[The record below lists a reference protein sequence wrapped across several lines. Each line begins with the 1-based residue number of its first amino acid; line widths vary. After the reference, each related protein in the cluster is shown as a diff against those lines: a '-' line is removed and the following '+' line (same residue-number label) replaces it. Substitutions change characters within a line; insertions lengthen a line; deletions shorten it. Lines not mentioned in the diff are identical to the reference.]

1 MDIRV
6 ISDWGRSNWRL
17 ARLII
22 VLLNISLLL
31 LGGAIGFI
39 AFLFDVPFLAG
50 TVPYLVGLAMIA
62 IFITPSKL
70 QKIHFIPYT
79 FMNRKRVDFIVCMLG
94 FCLAMGMFNKFL
106 NNEYRINSSN
116 NYAQQVVYQAK
127 TPKDKLRAKFNNN
140 PTVKSYRAF
149 KKSIHR
155 EARLLKKELRN
166 YKSSDETYIAVL
178 LTVLIGI
185 LALVAI
191 FALAALSC
199 GIACNGSEALALIV
213 AVLGLAGIAYLSII
227 SIRAAFR
234 RYGKRKAKK
243 ESVGPNGW
251 EAY

>member
-1 MDIRV
+1 MDIRA

-17 ARLII
+17 TRLIL

-31 LGGAIGFI
+31 LGGAVGFI
-39 AFLFDVPFLAG
+39 AYLFDVPFLAG
-50 TVPYLVGLAMIA
+50 TVPYLVGLAMLA

-140 PTVKSYRAF
+140 PSVKSYRAF

-178 LTVLIGI
+178 LTVLILL
-185 LALVAI
+185 LAAAAGL
-191 FALAALSC
+191 ALAALSC
-199 GIACNGSEALALIV
+199 SIACNGSEALALIV
-213 AVLGLAGIAYLSII
+213 AVLGLGGIVYLSII
-227 SIRAAFR
+227 SIRASFR

-243 ESVGPNGW
+243 ESIGPNGW

>member
-1 MDIRV
+1 MDIRATA
-6 ISDWGRSNWRL
+6 DWGRSNWRL
-17 ARLII
+17 TRLIL

-31 LGGAIGFI
+31 LGGAVGFI
-39 AFLFDVPFLAG
+39 AYLFDVPFLAG
-50 TVPYLVGLAMIA
+50 TVPYLVGLAMLA

-127 TPKDKLRAKFNNN
+127 TPKEKLRAKFNNN
-140 PTVKSYRAF
+140 STVKSYRAF

-166 YKSSDETYIAVL
+166 YTSSEETWIAVV
-178 LTVLIGI
+178 LTVLILL
-185 LALVAI
+185 LAAAAGL
-191 FALAALSC
+191 ALAALSC
-199 GIACNGSEALALIV
+199 SIACNGSEALALIV
-213 AVLGLAGIAYLSII
+213 AVLGLGGIVYLSII

-234 RYGKRKAKK
+234 RYGKTKAKK
-243 ESVGPNGW
+243 DNVGPNGW